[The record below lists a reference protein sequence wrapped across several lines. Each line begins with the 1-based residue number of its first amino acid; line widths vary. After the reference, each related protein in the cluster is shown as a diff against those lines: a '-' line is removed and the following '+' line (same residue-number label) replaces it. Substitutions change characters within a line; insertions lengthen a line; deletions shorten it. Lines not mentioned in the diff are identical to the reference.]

1 MNLEHILDS
10 TIGLK
15 LSSPLSLDVEHMYS
29 ASFKYSLLIYTS
41 NFTRFKYLIFN
52 KRADVKWYQIGVF
65 DKEWNLLPF
74 VTRYKILKVKYLSR
88 VKFDVYISDEYLDN
102 AEYICSTSKLRGNDN
117 FKPIVESRICSR
129 FK

>member
-1 MNLEHILDS
+1 MYRSVILWV
-10 TIGLK
+10 L
-15 LSSPLSLDVEHMYS
+15 LSSSVVAHDMTPTYPEWKMSFIPS
-29 ASFKYSLLIYTS
+29 AKMT
-41 NFTRFKYLIFN
+41 TMQMFN
-52 KRADVKWYQIGVF
+52 KRQDVQWYEIGVF
-65 DKEWNLLPF
+65 DEEWNLLPF
-74 VTRYKILKVKYLSR
+74 VTRYKILRVKYLSR